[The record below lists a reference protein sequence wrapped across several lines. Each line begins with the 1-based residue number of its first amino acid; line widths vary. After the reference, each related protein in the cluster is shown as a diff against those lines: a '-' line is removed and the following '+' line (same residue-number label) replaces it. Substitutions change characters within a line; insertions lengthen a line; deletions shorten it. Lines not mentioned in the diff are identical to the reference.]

1 MKWHGGG
8 NIHIYRVC
16 NQYGSLLDDTGVRI
30 YFKPTDHWSKFFL
43 DRIDHTGKVLQS
55 THPPPKEMFL
65 TGVNKDDLIKSN
77 SYFRKIFTY
86 FKRKIKM
93 TELLII
99 GYSFNDSHI
108 NRLIRKVFCVLNF
121 KRVININPNDRIPY
135 RFKLRVISLMEI
147 SELDRYFK

>member
-1 MKWHGGG
+1 
-8 NIHIYRVC
+8 
-16 NQYGSLLDDTGVRI
+16 
-30 YFKPTDHWSKFFL
+30 
-43 DRIDHTGKVLQS
+43 
-55 THPPPKEMFL
+55 
-65 TGVNKDDLIKSN
+65 
-77 SYFRKIFTY
+77 
-86 FKRKIKM
+86 M